1 MQNANDAINLQF
13 PDDFLP
19 LLRSGP
25 LDQILTPLA
34 FERLKVIALQRERH
48 QLQEES
54 YANALSGQNGQGTE
68 ESLG

>member
-1 MQNANDAINLQF
+1 MTSANDSISLLF
-13 PDDFLP
+13 PEDFLT

-25 LDQILTPLA
+25 LEQILTPLA

-54 YANALSGQNGQGTE
+54 YAGALHGQNGQSTE
-68 ESLG
+68 EGPG